1 MYSTSLHLLFSSDYT
16 ILYFYSLI
24 QPILYSKRLRMHKN
38 SFVNIVDT
46 VLYFN
51 LFALAAFTLYYFK
64 VNPTKQTAACGLYI
78 SAITTSILFIES
90 MLPQLQDTVDPRVHI
105 SCMNLFM
112 MSMINVLCTT
122 SLTTTIALL
131 AQSMQHYFHVI
142 FLTGNKTF
150 DHIKVIFLIRFLY
163 SI

>member
-1 MYSTSLHLLFSSDYT
+1 MY
-16 ILYFYSLI
+16 
-24 QPILYSKRLRMHKN
+24 KN
-38 SFVNIVDT
+38 SFANIVDT

-64 VNPTKQTAACGLYI
+64 VISCIILQNKQLYVAYI
-78 SAITTSILFIES
+78 SAIATFIIFIES

-112 MSMINVLCTT
+112 MSMVNVLCTT
-122 SLTTTIALL
+122 TLTTTIALL
-131 AQSMQHYFHVI
+131 AQSMQHYYHVI

-150 DHIKVIFLIRFLY
+150 DRIKAIFLIKFP
-163 SI
+163 I